1 MYEKYGEEMIK
12 IHGEGYDWRKG
23 PIDEAAVYAS
33 GGGKPHGK

>member
-1 MYEKYGEEMIK
+1 MIK